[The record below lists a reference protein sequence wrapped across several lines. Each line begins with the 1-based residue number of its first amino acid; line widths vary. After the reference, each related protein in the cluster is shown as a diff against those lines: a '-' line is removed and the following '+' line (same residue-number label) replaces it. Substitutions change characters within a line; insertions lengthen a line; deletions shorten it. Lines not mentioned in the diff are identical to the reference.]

1 MKKAA
6 DMGIS
11 VNIVHP
17 SAEPNKE
24 NERGEKIKRAQESLA
39 YLADAAE
46 KCGSVMAV
54 ENLPIMC
61 RILILLM
68 KSIGCRAREK

>member
-6 DMGIS
+6 DIGIS

-46 KCGSVMAV
+46 KCGSVIAGGKFAEDV
-54 ENLPIMC
+54 SGQGFKGYSGAAE
-61 RILILLM
+61 R
-68 KSIGCRAREK
+68 R

>member
-6 DMGIS
+6 DIGIS

-24 NERGEKIKRAQESLA
+24 NERGEKIKRA
-39 YLADAAE
+39 
-46 KCGSVMAV
+46 
-54 ENLPIMC
+54 
-61 RILILLM
+61 
-68 KSIGCRAREK
+68 